1 MALPRRIARDFVA
14 GPPQA
19 EKKTKDSDNRAKES
33 MGVIK
38 VQIGSL
44 RTVLAASYHSLKN

>member
-19 EKKTKDSDNRAKES
+19 ETKTKDSDNRAKDS

-38 VQIGSL
+38 VHIGSL
-44 RTVLAASYHSLKN
+44 RTVLAAIMSRKN